1 MGVLVPI
8 LTIACVGRH
17 LKQAVYA
24 RLQASAGL
32 RRS

>member
-1 MGVLVPI
+1 MGVLVAI

-24 RLQASAGL
+24 RLQAGL